1 MNTTTRA
8 FGMATEMADALLDY
22 GPARSRLLVRSMR
35 LLAQGRPLEVQQID
49 DIIADL
55 DIGRDEANQFLRQI
69 TERDASDRIVG
80 IMGLSLNDHPHHFVV
95 NGVPLRT
102 WCAADTLFLPSM
114 LQQSASVESASP
126 LSGEKIQVTLS
137 PERVNTVGPAEAVV
151 SIAIVSP
158 TEDHMASVDAI
169 WNTFCRQIFFFASA
183 QEAETWAAGRGD
195 IEIVTV
201 DEAFELGQRLWARVL
216 AYAD

>member
-8 FGMATEMADALLDY
+8 FHMASQMADELLDY

-35 LLAQGRPLEVQQID
+35 LLARGQPLDSEQID
-49 DIIADL
+49 ELIKDL
-55 DIGRDEANQFLRQI
+55 EIGRDEANQFLRRV

-80 IMGLSLNDHPHHFVV
+80 IMGLSLNDHPHHFAV

-114 LQQSASVESASP
+114 LRQSASVESASP
-126 LSGEKIQVTLS
+126 LSGAKIQVSVS
-137 PERVNTVGPAEAVV
+137 PERVNTVSPAGAVV

-158 TEDHMASVDAI
+158 SEDQMASVDAI
-169 WNTFCRQIFFFASA
+169 WNSFCRQIFFFASA
-183 QEAETWAAGRGD
+183 QEAEAWAAGRGD

-201 DEAFELGQRLWARVL
+201 DEAFELGQRLWSRVL